1 MKALV
6 YQGPGQR
13 GWDTVADPS
22 IVDATDIV
30 VRIDTSTICG
40 TDLHILKGD
49 VPTCKPGRILGHEGV
64 GIVETVGAGVT
75 AFKPGDRV
83 LISCISSR
91 RPDRNVPPDTGPDH
105 HCDELRG

>member
-30 VRIDTSTICG
+30 VRIDT
-40 TDLHILKGD
+40 
-49 VPTCKPGRILGHEGV
+49 
-64 GIVETVGAGVT
+64 
-75 AFKPGDRV
+75 
-83 LISCISSR
+83 
-91 RPDRNVPPDTGPDH
+91 
-105 HCDELRG
+105 